1 MVSVLQLLKDF
12 QERTRVI
19 RKKLAPNQTK
29 KDYIEI
35 KGLLRTERD
44 WLEPKR
50 TSTERK
56 GRLRA
61 LKD

>member
-1 MVSVLQLLKDF
+1 M
-12 QERTRVI
+12 
-19 RKKLAPNQTK
+19 QTK
-29 KDYIEI
+29 KDYKEI

-50 TSTERK
+50 T
-56 GRLRA
+56 RLRA

>member
-1 MVSVLQLLKDF
+1 MVNVLQVLKDF

-19 RKKLAPNQTK
+19 RKKIAPNQTK
-29 KDYIEI
+29 KDYKEI
-35 KGLLRTERD
+35 KRLLKTERD
-44 WLEPKR
+44 WLKPKR

-56 GRLRA
+56 GRHKA

>member
-1 MVSVLQLLKDF
+1 MVNVLQVLKDF

-56 GRLRA
+56 G
-61 LKD
+61 

>member
-1 MVSVLQLLKDF
+1 MVNVLQVLKDF

-29 KDYIEI
+29 KDYKEI

-44 WLEPKR
+44 WLKPKR

-56 GRLRA
+56 GRLKA
-61 LKD
+61 LKG

>member
-1 MVSVLQLLKDF
+1 MVNVLQVLKDF

-19 RKKLAPNQTK
+19 RKKLAPNQTT
-29 KDYIEI
+29 KDYKVI

-44 WLEPKR
+44 WLKPKR

-56 GRLRA
+56 GRRRA